1 MLVAAVAPGS
11 VAAEQWGL
19 VPGLELVAGET
30 ESRQLLSRRVCPL
43 SIPFVSPL
51 LLIRFRADVAGLA
64 PSPRTAQGRAFVG
77 NADDQA
83 FDILLSSIQSVR
95 PLTLEFIAPPA
106 EPAGRT
112 SSPPRDDG
120 PLTDVAIE

>member
-11 VAAEQWGL
+11 VATEQWGL
-19 VPGLELVAGET
+19 VPGLELVAGES
-30 ESRQLLSRRVCPL
+30 ESRQLLSHRVCPL

-51 LLIRFRADVAGLA
+51 LLRFRADVAGLA